1 MADASRAAD
10 VRLTIPADGPYRAL
24 AAELAARFA
33 EYSGSNAGAAS
44 QLKKA
49 VERLAAAV
57 ANGAAPDASIDF
69 AMTADDRRVIVRASS
84 GSRSDEATCSL
95 VE

>member
-1 MADASRAAD
+1 MADPRRSD
-10 VRLTIPADGPYRAL
+10 VRLTIPAASPYRAL
-24 AAELAARFA
+24 AGELAARFA

-44 QLKKA
+44 QLRKA

-57 ANGAAPDASIDF
+57 TNGGAPDASIDF
-69 AMTADDRRVIVRASS
+69 AMTADDRLVTVRASS
-84 GSRSDEATCSL
+84 GSRSDEATCRI

>member
-1 MADASRAAD
+1 MADASRGSG
-10 VRLTIPADGPYRAL
+10 VRLTIPAAGPYRAL
-24 AAELAARFA
+24 AGELAARFA

-44 QLKKA
+44 QLRKA

-57 ANGAAPDASIDF
+57 TNGAAPDASIDI
-69 AMTADDRRVIVRASS
+69 AMTADDRTVTVRASS
-84 GSRSDEATCSL
+84 GSRSDEATCPV

>member
-1 MADASRAAD
+1 MADAPRASD
-10 VRLTIPADGPYRAL
+10 VRLRIPAAGPYRAL

-44 QLKKA
+44 QLRKA
-49 VERLAAAV
+49 VERIAASV

-69 AMTADDRRVIVRASS
+69 DMSADDRVITVRASS
-84 GSRSDEATCSL
+84 GSRSDQATCPL
-95 VE
+95 FE

>member
-1 MADASRAAD
+1 MADASRPPD
-10 VRLTIPADGPYRAL
+10 VRLTTPAADQYRAL
-24 AAELAARFA
+24 AGELAARFA

-44 QLKKA
+44 QLRKA

-57 ANGAAPDASIDF
+57 TNGGPPGGSIDF
-69 AMTADDRRVIVRASS
+69 EMTADDRAVTVRASC
-84 GSRSDEATCSL
+84 GTRSEQATCSL

>member
-1 MADASRAAD
+1 MADAPRGSD
-10 VRLTIPADGPYRAL
+10 VRLTIPAAGPYRAL

-44 QLKKA
+44 QFRKA
-49 VERLAAAV
+49 VEKIAAAV
-57 ANGAAPDASIDF
+57 TNGGAADASIDF
-69 AMTADDRRVIVRASS
+69 DMTADDRLVTVRASS
-84 GSRSDEATCSL
+84 GSKSDKATCPL